1 MEKLRALLSKV
12 ISSPQLVNVILAVLV
27 FVAGWFI
34 AQAVSRLM
42 KGMLHKVRLDERL
55 NKKVEGTPVQLEG
68 VIAKFVYYILLI
80 YILMMTLELLGVKG
94 VLDPLENAMTKIF
107 QVIPDAIAAIFI
119 GFLGYILA
127 KVVSSIV
134 LAATVGFDSVASKA
148 GISKSLTVSK
158 VLEKIVFIVIFVPSA
173 IAALD
178 KLNIKAISDPAKGM
192 LTSLF
197 DAVPEILGAAGVLV
211 LAYIVGKFVTGFLS
225 DFLKDLGSD
234 DVPKK
239 IGAEGLFAG
248 KSFSVFCSNIC
259 FFFIMLSASVF
270 AVGVLNVPKVTEI
283 MGSLLLFVG
292 NIVVGLIILA
302 IGSFIAN
309 VAFDKLAASSKST
322 ILPIIAKVAILCFVI
337 TMGLHAM
344 KVGDKIVEDA
354 FIFACATISLT
365 IILAFGLG
373 GREAAGKLM
382 DHWLG
387 KLKK

>member
-1 MEKLRALLSKV
+1 MPLFNSFFLY
-12 ISSPQLVNVILAVLV
+12 
-27 FVAGWFI
+27 
-34 AQAVSRLM
+34 
-42 KGMLHKVRLDERL
+42 
-55 NKKVEGTPVQLEG
+55 KKVEGTPVKLET
-68 VIAKFVYYILLI
+68 VISKFVYYVLLI
-80 YILMMTLELLGVKG
+80 YVLMMTLELLGVKG

-107 QVIPDAIAAIFI
+107 LVIPDAIAAIFI

-148 GISKSLTVSK
+148 GISKSLTISK
-158 VLEKIVFIVIFVPSA
+158 VLEKIVFIIIFVPSA

-197 DAVPEILGAAGVLV
+197 NAVPGILGAAIVLIV
-211 LAYIVGKFVTGFLS
+211 AYVVGKFVAGFLA

-234 DVPKK
+234 DIPKK
-239 IGAEGLFAG
+239 IGAESVFGG

-259 FFFIMLSASVF
+259 FFFIMLSASVW
-270 AVGVLNVPKVTEI
+270 AVGVLNNPKVTEI
-283 MGSLLLFVG
+283 LGSLLYFSG

-302 IGSFIAN
+302 VGSFIAN
-309 VAFDKLAASSKST
+309 IAYEKLAKSSKST

-344 KVGDKIVEDA
+344 DVGEEIVEYA
-354 FIFACATISLT
+354 FIFACATLSLT
-365 IILAFGLG
+365 TILAFGLG
-373 GREAAGKLM
+373 GREPAGKLM
-382 DHWLG
+382 GRWLD
-387 KLKK
+387 KLK